1 MVHAVWPVGGD
12 LHLENAVFG
21 DGFHGHPGEGKVV
34 GKLAV
39 VNLRVD
45 ELAQPMRRDLHLRK
59 LFQKTNI
66 SLEQQLD
73 VINSV
78 LQHGNAVNAHAKGK
92 AANLLRIVAIIFNE
106 FEDVR
111 VHHAATQ
118 QLDPATLLAGA
129 ASFSAAK
136 RTTDLHISAGFSK
149 REERGIKPRLH
160 AGAK

>member
-1 MVHAVWPVGGD
+1 MVHAVWPIGGD
-12 LHLENAVFG
+12 LHFENAIFG
-21 DGFHGHPGEGKVV
+21 DGFHGHAGESEVV

-39 VNLRVD
+39 VNLGVD
-45 ELAQPMRRDLHLRK
+45 ELAQPMRRNLHLCK

-66 SLEQQLD
+66 SLEQQLN
-73 VINSV
+73 VVNSI
-78 LQHGNAVNAHAKGK
+78 LQHRNAVNAHAKGK
-92 AANLLRIVAIIFNE
+92 AADLLRIVAVVFNK

-118 QLDPATLLAGA
+118 QLDPATLLASTA
-129 ASFSAAK
+129 AFSATK

-160 AGAK
+160 TGAK